1 MRAPRTVFSTDL
13 RGGKR
18 AAKARL
24 RHLFAPRRRG
34 LPPLALALAAV
45 VLTAGLVACRPSPGQ
60 EPPNG
65 THPASFRT
73 ELPAVDLP
81 LRAEGQIQEDSE
93 SRWFYFSYNM
103 VGSGSSVLSGSIQ
116 NGGLEALDPFW
127 PEIRAFLFPDNPD
140 AGLAQ
145 LAEMAYRDHTE
156 GGLQTCYVE
165 LLDHTSET
173 MSSPY
178 FQDTYSM
185 LTITAD
191 SGARTLYRASH
202 TAPDGTPMTLGDFF
216 TVPEEEAAQRCLTLL
231 LEQAADRGGP
241 SAEELTTAFDP
252 TRFYMSSTGL
262 RFWFPADSLPSAGQA
277 LMYSIPY
284 RELGDIL
291 RPLTDRPL
299 LCSGGGYE
307 DFYVVSRDGA
317 LVHLSGLDSYAEYSA
332 LQSPQATLRS
342 GLYIRN
348 DRIENS
354 WQSPVWAEIDA
365 RYEALTEGLRESGGA
380 RDKAL
385 YGAWQAGGLDGT
397 EYEEFC
403 QYAHLLGQLLLYS
416 EELSVGS
423 PADNSVIACR
433 GYQVYRHD
441 TGEQLLLDD
450 LFADP
455 EEARARLADHLA
467 GQIGLSAEEAA
478 GLLSQEGYT
487 IDANGRLTLL
497 ISGYDLGDIS
507 MDYLIPDDS
516 GAAAA
521 AVVWYPDVMPPMND
535 LVHQRLE
542 TVQSL
547 GFSMVPGAL
556 SLPIPAEVTDGLYT
570 DFIRAQLP

>member
-13 RGGKR
+13 RGGQR

-45 VLTAGLVACRPSPGQ
+45 VLTAGLVACRPSAGPENTAGAGP
-60 EPPNG
+60 E
-65 THPASFRT
+65 SFRT

-81 LRAEGQIQEDSE
+81 LRAVSQIQEDQA
-93 SRWFYFSYNM
+93 SRWFHFSYNM
-103 VGSGSSVLSGSIQ
+103 VGSGNSVLSGSIQ

-140 AGLAQ
+140 AGLAE

-156 GGLQTCYVE
+156 GGLQTCYVD

-178 FQDTYSM
+178 FRDTYSM
-185 LTITAD
+185 LTLTAD
-191 SGARTLYRASH
+191 SGVRTLYRASH

-216 TVPEEEAAQRCLTLL
+216 TVPEEEAAGRCLALL
-231 LEQAADRGGP
+231 LEQAAARGGP
-241 SAEELTTAFDP
+241 SAEELTAAFDP

-262 RFWFPADSLPSAGQA
+262 RFWFPAGSLPSTEQS
-277 LMYSIPY
+277 LIYSLPY
-284 RELGDIL
+284 RALGDIL

-299 LCSGGGYE
+299 LCTGGGYE
-307 DFYVVSRDGA
+307 DYDVVSGDGA
-317 LVHLSGLDSYAEYSA
+317 LVHLEGLDAYTEYSA
-332 LQSPQATLRS
+332 LHSPRATLRS
-342 GLYIRN
+342 SRYIRN
-348 DRIENS
+348 DRIENG

-365 RYEALTEGLRESGGA
+365 RYEALTEGLRESGA
-380 RDKAL
+380 SRDKAL
-385 YGAWQAGGLDGT
+385 YGAWRAGGLDGT
-397 EYEEFC
+397 EYEDFY
-403 QYAHLLGQLLLYS
+403 QYAHLLGKLLLYT

-433 GYQVYRHD
+433 GYQVYRYD
-441 TGEQLLLDD
+441 TGERLPLDS

-455 EEARARLADHLA
+455 EEARARLSGHLA
-467 GQIGLSAEEAA
+467 RQIGLTQEEAA
-478 GLLSQEGYT
+478 GLLSQDGYT
-487 IDANGRLTLL
+487 FDADGQLTLL
-497 ISGYDLGDIS
+497 ISGYDLGDVS
-507 MDYLIPDDS
+507 MDYLIPGDS
-516 GAAAA
+516 GTVAA
-521 AVVWYPDVMPPMND
+521 AVEWYPDVMPPMND
-535 LVHQRLE
+535 FVRQRLE

-556 SLPIPAEVTDGLYT
+556 SLPIPDEVTDGLFT
-570 DFIRAQLP
+570 DFIRDQLT